1 MLSCFH
7 KELHVREE
15 KTDSIKSTR
24 NGIKSAF
31 RSITSFW
38 NNSGK
43 KRNFLWLSFQNCLFI
58 LKQVLNQ
65 SKLHK
70 SEKNCFDGHFK
81 LGFVLKGDIL
91 WEWFMAFLQHFVLT
105 QLRVF
110 LHKILKWFGKAINA
124 VIAKKLRFVKKR
136 PSFRTVFNFPKCR
149 LSSKLST
156 NLKGIYWHISN
167 SLSFQ

>member
-1 MLSCFH
+1 MIFQSFIMKKVLEIDMLSCFH

-105 QLRVF
+105 QPRLFFAQNLEMVWKSYKCC
-110 LHKILKWFGKAINA
+110 HCKKIKICEKEAF
-124 VIAKKLRFVKKR
+124 F
-136 PSFRTVFNFPKCR
+136 SD
-149 LSSKLST
+149 
-156 NLKGIYWHISN
+156 
-167 SLSFQ
+167 SFQFSKM

>member
-1 MLSCFH
+1 MIFQSFIMKKVWKSTCWAVSIKNFTN
-7 KELHVREE
+7 VREE

-91 WEWFMAFLQHFVLT
+91 WKWFMAFLQHFVLT
-105 QLRVF
+105 EIIPESG
-110 LHKILKWFGKAINA
+110 ILLEKA
-124 VIAKKLRFVKKR
+124 
-136 PSFRTVFNFPKCR
+136 ST
-149 LSSKLST
+149 SSD
-156 NLKGIYWHISN
+156 
-167 SLSFQ
+167 F